1 MRPIQN
7 EAAWQAGRTA
17 KILANARTTFYK
29 TFPDAGAIETFICS
43 GRSEDGGYE
52 PNFLGSLISAFDRF
66 GKLSEK
72 QVEAVRKIIA
82 QRAARKVEWADKE
95 AALNATR
102 VHLGTVGEKIELTL
116 TTRHIVEMD
125 GIYGVSYIYICE
137 DADKNVV
144 IYKGTSRNF
153 PNKGETMTVKA
164 TVKDH
169 GVRNGVKQTIIQ
181 RPKIVDT
188 TV

>member
-1 MRPIQN
+1 MHHIEN
-7 EAAWQAGRTA
+7 EAAWDAARTA
-17 KILANARTTFYK
+17 SILANARKTFYR
-29 TFPDAGAIETFICS
+29 TYPDAGEVVTFICS
-43 GRSEDGGYE
+43 GRNEDGGYTD
-52 PNFLGSLISAFDRF
+52 NFVGSLMWAFDRF
-66 GKLSEK
+66 GKISGK

-116 TTRHIVEMD
+116 TTRHVVEMD

-137 DADKNVV
+137 DKDKNVV

-153 PNKGETMTVKA
+153 PDKGETMTVKA

-169 GVRNGVKQTIIQ
+169 GVRDGVKQTIIQ
-181 RPKIVDT
+181 RPKLIEV
-188 TV
+188 

>member
-1 MRPIQN
+1 MHHIKN
-7 EAAWQAGRTA
+7 EAAWDAARTA
-17 KILANARTTFYK
+17 SILANARKTFYR
-29 TFPDAGAIETFICS
+29 TYPDAGEVVTFICS
-43 GRSEDGGYE
+43 GRNEDGGYTD
-52 PNFLGSLISAFDRF
+52 NFVGSLMSAFDRF

-116 TTRHIVEMD
+116 TTRHVVELD

-153 PNKGETMTVKA
+153 PDKGETMTVKA

-169 GVRNGVKQTIIQ
+169 GVRDGVKQTIIQ
-181 RPKIVDT
+181 RPKLIEV
-188 TV
+188 